1 MTHIMQIFHS
11 SIIFWAAWV
20 IIPIVMEIIPTIG
33 NFVILIKKKIVS
45 HKEKAVNFSP
55 EITMIIPV
63 YNQEHSLRRC
73 IKSINDSSYPNDKIY
88 ILVVNNM
95 STDRSFE
102 VFCEC
107 QEEFPELTMN
117 WVNSKQGKSK
127 ALNLGLFKSFGKYVI
142 HIDSDGVLQ
151 RDAIR
156 NMVVKFERNADI
168 DCMTGTIMT
177 NPEMIDETKGFGLR
191 LLRKL
196 EFFEYAQAF
205 LAGRNFQSEFNNIF
219 TLSGAFSAFR
229 RSTIM
234 RTNMYNTDTVCED
247 THVTFQIR
255 DVLGESVVLCS
266 EAIFYVDPIE
276 DVNRLYIQRQRW
288 QRGEIEVVHMFMK
301 NRMNVVRG
309 FFSDFIVRLVMF
321 DHTFAFP
328 RMIWYFALIC
338 LGFVNYPFS
347 LIIQSVIIMYM
358 LYVFTTAL
366 LYICI
371 SLFLKPFKKLR
382 RYYVRKIYLIFLLPL
397 YNFVVFWFRFAGII
411 NSMKSK
417 GSWKMQTFSDERDTA
432 VGVVRSDFLRFT
444 HGLDKVRRFVNYP
457 EDELAGAHEETR

>member
-127 ALNLGLFKSFGKYVI
+127 ALNLGLFNSFGKYVI

-288 QRGEIEVVHMFMK
+288 QRG
-301 NRMNVVRG
+301 
-309 FFSDFIVRLVMF
+309 
-321 DHTFAFP
+321 
-328 RMIWYFALIC
+328 
-338 LGFVNYPFS
+338 
-347 LIIQSVIIMYM
+347 
-358 LYVFTTAL
+358 
-366 LYICI
+366 
-371 SLFLKPFKKLR
+371 
-382 RYYVRKIYLIFLLPL
+382 
-397 YNFVVFWFRFAGII
+397 
-411 NSMKSK
+411 
-417 GSWKMQTFSDERDTA
+417 
-432 VGVVRSDFLRFT
+432 
-444 HGLDKVRRFVNYP
+444 
-457 EDELAGAHEETR
+457 

>member
-127 ALNLGLFKSFGKYVI
+127 ALNLGLFNSFGKYVI

-177 NPEMIDETKGFGLR
+177 NPEMIDG
-191 LLRKL
+191 
-196 EFFEYAQAF
+196 Q
-205 LAGRNFQSEFNNIF
+205 
-219 TLSGAFSAFR
+219 
-229 RSTIM
+229 
-234 RTNMYNTDTVCED
+234 
-247 THVTFQIR
+247 R
-255 DVLGESVVLCS
+255 DSDFACS
-266 EAIFYVDPIE
+266 ENLSF
-276 DVNRLYIQRQRW
+276 LS
-288 QRGEIEVVHMFMK
+288 M
-301 NRMNVVRG
+301 
-309 FFSDFIVRLVMF
+309 
-321 DHTFAFP
+321 P
-328 RMIWYFALIC
+328 R
-338 LGFVNYPFS
+338 
-347 LIIQSVIIMYM
+347 
-358 LYVFTTAL
+358 
-366 LYICI
+366 
-371 SLFLKPFKKLR
+371 LFLPEE
-382 RYYVRKIYLIFLLPL
+382 
-397 YNFVVFWFRFAGII
+397 
-411 NSMKSK
+411 
-417 GSWKMQTFSDERDTA
+417 TFSQNSTTYLHFP
-432 VGVVRSDFLRFT
+432 VLFQRSD
-444 HGLDKVRRFVNYP
+444 VP
-457 EDELAGAHEETR
+457 PS